1 MIKTIEEALTFF
13 KANKIEMIDFK
24 IINLEGRW
32 RHITIPAENFKPEL
46 FESGI
51 GFDASNYGYAPVENS
66 DMVFI
71 PDLKTITIDPFT
83 EIKTANMM
91 GDVMVIGKD
100 NKPFNQYPRNIV
112 KKAEAVMKEM
122 DIADKMLIGP
132 EFEFHIFDNVAFE
145 VKSNSAFHHVD
156 TLQAE
161 WHSGK
166 RTDDNNGYQ
175 VSTHGGY
182 HVDIPNDIN
191 YDLRSKICNHLN
203 NWGVKVKYHHHEV
216 GGSGQQEIEVE
227 FDEMSKMAD
236 NTMIAK
242 YIIKNSANK
251 ANKTATFMPKPL
263 SSEAGNGM
271 HIHMMLFKDGKPLF
285 YDKNGYSNLSEFAM
299 NFMGGILKHIHSLC
313 AFTNPSTNSYKRL
326 VPGYEAPVTIGYA
339 TANRSAVVRIPAY
352 AKKPDV
358 KRFELRNPDAT
369 ANPYFAYAAV
379 LMAGIDGV
387 INKVNPLDYNWGP
400 FDFNLYN
407 LSEVEKSKIDSLPRN
422 LNEALDALEKDN
434 DYLLRGGVFPKEL
447 LDIWVK
453 NKRKEVREISIIPHP
468 AEFKKYYDF

>member
-1 MIKTIEEALTFF
+1 MIKTINDALTFIE
-13 KANKIEMIDFK
+13 ANNIEMIDFK
-24 IINLEGRW
+24 IINLDGRW

-71 PDLKTITIDPFT
+71 PDIETMVIDPFT
-83 EIKTANMM
+83 EIKTVNMM
-91 GDVMVIGKD
+91 GDVLVIGKD
-100 NKPFNQYPRNIV
+100 NLPFNQYPRNIV
-112 KKAEAVMKEM
+112 KRAESVMKEL
-122 DIADKMLIGP
+122 DIADTMLVGP
-132 EFEFHIFDNVAFE
+132 EFEFHIFDHVAFE
-145 VKSNSAFHHVD
+145 VKSNSAFYHVD
-156 TLQAE
+156 TSQAE

-166 RTDDNNGYQ
+166 RTEDNNGYQ

-216 GGSGQQEIEVE
+216 GGSGQQEIEVA
-227 FDEMSKMAD
+227 FGNMSKMAD

-242 YIIKNSANK
+242 YIIKNAANK

-263 SSEAGNGM
+263 RNEAGNGM

-285 YDKNGYSNLSEFAM
+285 YDENGYSGLSKFAM

-326 VPGYEAPVTIGYA
+326 IPGYEAPVTIGYA

-352 AKKPDV
+352 AKKPNV
-358 KRFELRNPDAT
+358 KRFELRNPDAS
-369 ANPYFAYAAV
+369 ANPYFAYAAI

-387 INKVNPLDYNWGP
+387 INKIDPSEYNWGP

-407 LSEVEKSKIDSLPRN
+407 LNDEERSKIDSLPRT
-422 LNEALDALEKDN
+422 LNEALDALEVDYE
-434 DYLLRGGVFPKEL
+434 YLLRGDVFPKEL
-447 LDIWVK
+447 LEIWIK
-453 NKRKEVREISIIPHP
+453 NKRQEVRKINTTPHP